1 MLPAQFRSDV
11 QTGEIPNNLNGE
23 LESNQ
28 SVSMFDT
35 QRFNINHGFSM
46 SMVSRGQNLYSLTGF
61 TNNVSY
67 LALDNLIIDANVT
80 LYKSQSPFQQH
91 NKLIGQLDLALDAGI
106 TYKPTKNSFL
116 QIRFQNLPHNQ
127 RYQNSSPFNMRFIQ

>member
-35 QRFNINHGFSM
+35 QRFNISHGFSM
-46 SMVSRGQNLYSLTGF
+46 SMVSSGQNLYSLTGF
-61 TNNVSY
+61 TNNISY
-67 LALDNLIIDANVT
+67 LAFTI
-80 LYKSQSPFQQH
+80 
-91 NKLIGQLDLALDAGI
+91 
-106 TYKPTKNSFL
+106 
-116 QIRFQNLPHNQ
+116 
-127 RYQNSSPFNMRFIQ
+127 SSSE